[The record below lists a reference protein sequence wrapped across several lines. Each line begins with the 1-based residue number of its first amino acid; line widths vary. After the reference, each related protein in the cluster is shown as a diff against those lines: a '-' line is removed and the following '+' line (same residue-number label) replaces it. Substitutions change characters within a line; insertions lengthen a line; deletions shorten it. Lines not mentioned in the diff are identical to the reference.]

1 MERKRKK
8 RSNVLFLIKHLIY
21 YILLIF
27 ITFALFIKKE
37 FYNVSFE
44 QLLFTLKNP
53 EGGNFDIVYR
63 GIVFVFGIST
73 ILLVI
78 NILVELFI
86 KKNDISA
93 ILRFK
98 FKDKTF
104 IKINIF
110 NGSLLRRIITFCLI
124 VIIGVVVPISMIGY
138 KDYAVAKKTKTS
150 FFEEYY
156 VDPSKVNITFE
167 EKRNLIFIFVES
179 LETSNFSIENG
190 GLFEESYIPK
200 LEKIA
205 KDNIS
210 FSGSDNL
217 GGMVQ
222 VANTGWTVAALVAQT
237 AGIPF
242 KVDVDGNEYNPE
254 KSFPGAYN
262 IGQVLE
268 KNGYK
273 NYFMMGSDGDYGGRK
288 KFFEQHG
295 NYQIYDY
302 YYAIEDKYIDKDY
315 FEWWGYEDKKL
326 FSYAKKKLTEIS
338 KNEEPFNFTMLTADT
353 HFTDGYMDD
362 SCEEKFDVKYGNSF
376 YCSDDKVSKFIDWI
390 KKQDFYKNTTIVI
403 VGDHLTMQN
412 EFYPVVDKNQR
423 FVYNAIINSSVDTD
437 NTKNRAFTHF
447 DIYPTTLAA
456 MGAKIEG
463 DKLGLGVNLFS
474 KRRTLLEKVGFDKLE
489 ENMRASSTFYNE
501 NILWSDI
508 KEEKKDKE

>member
-1 MERKRKK
+1 MGIKRRKK
-8 RSNVLFLIKHLIY
+8 FNILFLLKNIVY
-21 YILLIF
+21 YLLLIF
-27 ITFALFIKKE
+27 ILFGYFIKKE
-37 FYNVSFE
+37 FNNVSFE

-63 GIVFVFGIST
+63 GIIFVFGIST
-73 ILLVI
+73 LIFLI
-78 NILVELFI
+78 IFFI
-86 KKNDISA
+86 GWFIRKNDVSA

-104 IKINIF
+104 VKINIF
-110 NGSLLRRIITFCLI
+110 KGCLLRRIISFCLI
-124 VIIGVVVPISMIGY
+124 VFIGLYLPISMIDY
-138 KDYAVAKKTKTS
+138 KTYVVAKKTKTN

-179 LETSNFSIENG
+179 LETSNFSIENS

-237 AGIPF
+237 SGIPF

-254 KSFPGAYN
+254 KSFPGAYS

-288 KFFEQHG
+288 KFFVQHG

-302 YYAIEDKYIDKDY
+302 YYAIEDKYIEKDY

-326 FSYAKKKLTEIS
+326 FNYAKKKLTEIS
-338 KNEEPFNFTMLTADT
+338 KNDEPFNFTILTADT

-362 SCEEKFDVKYGNSF
+362 SCEEKFDVKYANSF
-376 YCSDDKVSKFIDWI
+376 YCSDNKIYEFINWI

-412 EFYPVVDKNQR
+412 DFYPVVDKNQR
-423 FVYNAIINSSVDTD
+423 FVYNAFINSSIDID
-437 NTKNRAFTHF
+437 NTKNRSFTHF

-463 DKLGLGVNLFS
+463 NKLGLGVNLFS
-474 KRRTLLEKVGFDKLE
+474 GRRTLLEKVGFDKLE
-489 ENMRASSTFYNE
+489 ENMRANSTFYNE
-501 NILWSDI
+501 KILWSNI
-508 KEEKKDKE
+508 KDDKEDKE